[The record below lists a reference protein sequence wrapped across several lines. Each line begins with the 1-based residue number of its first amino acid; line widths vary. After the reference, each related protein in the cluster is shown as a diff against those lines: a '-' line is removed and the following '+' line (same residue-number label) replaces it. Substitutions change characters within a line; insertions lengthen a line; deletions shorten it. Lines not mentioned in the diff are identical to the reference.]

1 MFISEISEGRNILTK
16 SIEVLQ
22 DLGVPARSKITLSRI
37 GKIPHLRIDANIES
51 LEQPLEFNGITI
63 NSTGVPQLSGQFDT
77 FELQYPDNF
86 SDETLAGKKIFIVLS
101 IKSGG
106 RITKKSLTPA
116 NLGLLGKEF
125 NKDEL
130 VQTLKIELE
139 NKIQDDILYQFLLQ
153 LIDVAMKK
161 KTSVD
166 QEIMSQLNVADIRV
180 AGIDFGE
187 ILAPLVFATDDDKI
201 VFPAGNS
208 MLADVEI
215 GGRPISVK
223 SATGSGTSFK
233 AIEQHIQKFGDDVT
247 SKKIKLSTN
256 EIYIY
261 KFFKAFVDTKGKNV
275 DKIIAG
281 SHAAYTPEH
290 QAMEELLGTT
300 KITFD
305 AFKKFSKNFISYA
318 SFLEAI
324 YPVSLAGNRGKP
336 VGLPADHKYY
346 LKLTD
351 IKPKKKQA
359 GRASW
364 DDDREKAA
372 ANILTYI
379 LGASFLAD
387 AKQDVK
393 SIEYNQLIKK
403 ILANVN
409 ASLIKIDITS
419 DGKITSHMKKFSDV
433 NFAFQYHA
441 PSHMAGNNLPG
452 FSIKLEN

>member
-1 MFISEISEGRNILTK
+1 MLISEIDEERNILKK

-22 DLGVPARSKITLSRI
+22 DLGVPVRPKVTLSRI

-51 LEQPLEFNGITI
+51 LEQPLQVNSIKI

-77 FELQYPDNF
+77 YELQYPANF
-86 SDETLAGKKIFIVLS
+86 IDEMLADKKIFVVLS

-106 RITKKSLTPA
+106 RITKKSLTPV
-116 NLGLLGKEF
+116 NLGLIGQEF
-125 NKDEL
+125 NKNGL
-130 VQTLKIELE
+130 VQTLKVELK

-153 LIDVAMKK
+153 LVDVAMKT
-161 KTSVD
+161 KTSID
-166 QEIMSQLNVADIRV
+166 PDIMSQLNASDIRI

-187 ILAPLVFATDDDKI
+187 ILAPLVFATNNDKI
-201 VFPAGNS
+201 IFPAGNS

-215 GGRPISVK
+215 NGHPISVK

-233 AIEQHIQKFGDDVT
+233 AIEQYIQKFGEDVV
-247 SKKIKLSTN
+247 SKKIKLN
-256 EIYIY
+256 KDEKYIY
-261 KFFKAFVDTKGKNV
+261 KFFTAFVDTKGKNV

-281 SHAAYTPEH
+281 SVAAYTSEH
-290 QAMEELLGTT
+290 QALEKLLGT
-300 KITFD
+300 KKLSFD
-305 AFKKFSKNFISYA
+305 IFKEFSKKFISYA
-318 SFLEAI
+318 SFLKAI
-324 YPVSLAGNRGKP
+324 YPVALAGNRGRP
-336 VGLPADHKYY
+336 AGLPSDYKYY
-346 LKLTD
+346 LKLTNV
-351 IKPKKKQA
+351 KPKKKQS
-359 GRASW
+359 GKPSW
-364 DDDREKAA
+364 DDDQEKAG

-393 SIEYNQLIKK
+393 SIEYDYLIKK

-409 ASLIKIDITS
+409 ASLVRIDITT
-419 DGKITSHMKKFSDV
+419 DGKIKSHIKHFDDV

-441 PSHMAGNNLPG
+441 PSHIPGNNLPG